1 MARAGH
7 FYGLFYTGVVL
18 RLLHAARLCLNLVG
32 FAFVLFFVV
41 GHCSFCIVYCDSGV
55 KARVK

>member
-41 GHCSFCIVYCDSGV
+41 GHCSFCLL
-55 KARVK
+55 